1 MKDFKDKLS
10 LVPAKPGCYQ
20 MKDKDGNIIYVG
32 KAKILQNRLK
42 SYFVGS
48 HDAKTTKMVSQIED
62 FEYIITSS
70 EKEAFLLELNFIKEY
85 RPKYNIM
92 LMDSKTYPYI
102 CLTNDAHP
110 RVIMTREIGSLKR
123 KNKNKLFGPYPNAKA
138 CKDTVEIINK
148 IYPLRKCKNLPKKYC
163 LYYTMNEC
171 LAPCV
176 NKVTKADYEPIINN
190 IMRFL
195 NGYDTELID
204 EIKMKMKNAS
214 YALEFEKAI
223 EYREML
229 TSLEALQDKQKMT
242 LSDGVNR
249 DIFGYAIKDDLINI
263 QIFHMRNGKIIER
276 SGEVFDL
283 VDTPQEM
290 LISYIVEFY
299 SLDNSLIPNEIL
311 IPYIEDLELLKDLL
325 ETKVF
330 IPIKGLKKQ
339 LVELV
344 KENAANN
351 LDTLQKERL
360 IKISRTTETL
370 EDLAHLLNIKYP
382 KVIELFDNSNIMG
395 TNSVSAMVTY
405 IDGMPSYK
413 DYRKYK
419 IKTVEGAD
427 DYHTMQEVT
436 QRRYSRVL
444 RDNLRKPNLII
455 ADGGKIQ
462 VKAIQ
467 EVLNKLNIHDI
478 DLIGLVKDD
487 KHRTRAIVDVTGKE
501 IVVDKHSN
509 LFLLLEA
516 MQNEVHRFAITF
528 FKKVHTESALSS
540 KLDNIE
546 GIGKQRKKILLEH
559 FDSIEDIKKSSV
571 DELHFLGFSQKVA
584 EGLLKA
590 LNE

>member
-1 MKDFKDKLS
+1 
-10 LVPAKPGCYQ
+10 
-20 MKDKDGNIIYVG
+20 
-32 KAKILQNRLK
+32 
-42 SYFVGS
+42 
-48 HDAKTTKMVSQIED
+48 
-62 FEYIITSS
+62 
-70 EKEAFLLELNFIKEY
+70 
-85 RPKYNIM
+85 
-92 LMDSKTYPYI
+92 
-102 CLTNDAHP
+102 
-110 RVIMTREIGSLKR
+110 
-123 KNKNKLFGPYPNAKA
+123 
-138 CKDTVEIINK
+138 
-148 IYPLRKCKNLPKKYC
+148 
-163 LYYTMNEC
+163 
-171 LAPCV
+171 
-176 NKVTKADYEPIINN
+176 
-190 IMRFL
+190 
-195 NGYDTELID
+195 
-204 EIKMKMKNAS
+204 
-214 YALEFEKAI
+214 
-223 EYREML
+223 
-229 TSLEALQDKQKMT
+229 
-242 LSDGVNR
+242 
-249 DIFGYAIKDDLINI
+249 
-263 QIFHMRNGKIIER
+263 
-276 SGEVFDL
+276 
-283 VDTPQEM
+283 
-290 LISYIVEFY
+290 
-299 SLDNSLIPNEIL
+299 
-311 IPYIEDLELLKDLL
+311 
-325 ETKVF
+325 
-330 IPIKGLKKQ
+330 
-339 LVELV
+339 
-344 KENAANN
+344 
-351 LDTLQKERL
+351 
-360 IKISRTTETL
+360 
-370 EDLAHLLNIKYP
+370 
-382 KVIELFDNSNIMG
+382 
-395 TNSVSAMVTY
+395 
-405 IDGMPSYK
+405 MPSYK